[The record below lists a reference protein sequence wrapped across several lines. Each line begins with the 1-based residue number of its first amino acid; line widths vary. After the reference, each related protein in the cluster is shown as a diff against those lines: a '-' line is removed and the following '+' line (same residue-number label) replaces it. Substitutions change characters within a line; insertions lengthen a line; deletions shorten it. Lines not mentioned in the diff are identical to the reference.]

1 MLHALDA
8 RMRDAS
14 RDGLLVGMACNFAFV
29 TQVFFAPAMTHV
41 TPFML
46 SFTDMSYV
54 FGALCAAFLLVCS
67 RGSLPRMSMP
77 LLWGLSLAMAVLF
90 ALYGLL
96 ITDVNDIASV
106 NFATNVMFLVGGAL
120 FGVYLAYVIPLWLRV
135 CAAHDPEEIVWTIL
149 LAGALGSVLV
159 WFLGGMGPAPR
170 LLVASDSM
178 LLLGTYMLGRAVAA
192 AQESVFSRSGESDGE
207 QKLPV
212 RLFAACFLM
221 AFAFAIAISS
231 AESRGASSSYATG
244 TFFAPVLIACVCL
257 LVLRGLTVSSL
268 LNMAVPII
276 TAVVMSASFFGVEP
290 VLSFDLAVAGMF
302 LFLVHAVM
310 TVLFSLY
317 GSSSASYRAFLAIA
331 ASFAG
336 GCVVGR
342 IGSAFAV
349 AWGSVS
355 SNTVMF
361 LSILA
366 VMGAFL
372 LCVRAGSSS
381 VHESDVDLCVAPL
394 ARPSDEL
401 LVQRRID
408 AAADRCGLGRREKET
423 LELLLAGK
431 TAAEIAEAMVV
442 APGTA
447 KSHVCHVYRK
457 LGVHS
462 RAELFDEF
470 GLNS

>member
-54 FGALCAAFLLVCS
+54 FGALCAAFLLVRS
-67 RGSLPRMSMP
+67 RGSLLRMSMP

-106 NFATNVMFLVGGAL
+106 NFATNAMFLVGGAL
-120 FGVYLAYVIPLWLRV
+120 FGAYLAYVIPLWLRV

-159 WFLGGMGPAPR
+159 WFLGDMGPAR

-244 TFFAPVLIACVCL
+244 TFF
-257 LVLRGLTVSSL
+257 
-268 LNMAVPII
+268 
-276 TAVVMSASFFGVEP
+276 
-290 VLSFDLAVAGMF
+290 
-302 LFLVHAVM
+302 
-310 TVLFSLY
+310 
-317 GSSSASYRAFLAIA
+317 RA
-331 ASFAG
+331 
-336 GCVVGR
+336 R
-342 IGSAFAV
+342 
-349 AWGSVS
+349 
-355 SNTVMF
+355 
-361 LSILA
+361 
-366 VMGAFL
+366 
-372 LCVRAGSSS
+372 
-381 VHESDVDLCVAPL
+381 
-394 ARPSDEL
+394 
-401 LVQRRID
+401 
-408 AAADRCGLGRREKET
+408 ADRMR
-423 LELLLAGK
+423 LLAG
-431 TAAEIAEAMVV
+431 ASRAYGIFAFEHGRAHYHRR
-442 APGTA
+442 G
-447 KSHVCHVYRK
+447 HVCVVFR
-457 LGVHS
+457 G
-462 RAELFDEF
+462 
-470 GLNS
+470 

>member
-29 TQVFFAPAMTHV
+29 TQAFFAPAMTHV

-54 FGALCAAFLLVCS
+54 FGALCAAFLLVRS
-67 RGSLPRMSMP
+67 RGPLPRVPMP

-90 ALYGLL
+90 ALYGFL

-106 NFATNVMFLVGGAL
+106 NFATNAMFLVGGAL

-135 CAAHDPEEIVWTIL
+135 CAAHDPEDIVWTIL

-159 WFLGGMGPAPR
+159 WFLGDMGPAR

-231 AESRGASSSYATG
+231 AESRGASSSYAAG

-336 GCVVGR
+336 GCIVGR

-355 SNTVMF
+355 SNTVML

-366 VMGAFL
+366 VMGALL
-372 LCVRAGSSS
+372 LCIKAGSSS
-381 VHESDVDLCVAPL
+381 VCESGVDLCVAPL
-394 ARPSDEL
+394 AQPSDEL

>member
-54 FGALCAAFLLVCS
+54 FGALCAAFLLVRS

-106 NFATNVMFLVGGAL
+106 NFATNAMFLVGGTL
-120 FGVYLAYVIPLWLRV
+120 FGAYLAYVIPLWLRV

-159 WFLGGMGPAPR
+159 WFLGDMGPAR

-244 TFFAPVLIACVCL
+244 TF
-257 LVLRGLTVSSL
+257 S
-268 LNMAVPII
+268 
-276 TAVVMSASFFGVEP
+276 
-290 VLSFDLAVAGMF
+290 
-302 LFLVHAVM
+302 
-310 TVLFSLY
+310 
-317 GSSSASYRAFLAIA
+317 
-331 ASFAG
+331 
-336 GCVVGR
+336 
-342 IGSAFAV
+342 
-349 AWGSVS
+349 
-355 SNTVMF
+355 
-361 LSILA
+361 
-366 VMGAFL
+366 
-372 LCVRAGSSS
+372 
-381 VHESDVDLCVAPL
+381 
-394 ARPSDEL
+394 RP
-401 LVQRRID
+401 
-408 AAADRCGLGRREKET
+408 C
-423 LELLLAGK
+423 
-431 TAAEIAEAMVV
+431 
-442 APGTA
+442 
-447 KSHVCHVYRK
+447 
-457 LGVHS
+457 
-462 RAELFDEF
+462 
-470 GLNS
+470 

>member
-1 MLHALDA
+1 
-8 RMRDAS
+8 MRLMRGCATL
-14 RDGLLVGMACNFAFV
+14 RAMAFLWEWRANFAFV

-54 FGALCAAFLLVCS
+54 FGALCAAFLLVRS

-106 NFATNVMFLVGGAL
+106 NFATNAMFLVGGTL
-120 FGVYLAYVIPLWLRV
+120 FGAYLAYVIPLWLRV

-159 WFLGGMGPAPR
+159 WFLGDMGPAR

-192 AQESVFSRSGESDGE
+192 AQESDGE

-244 TFFAPVLIACVCL
+244 TFFAPVLI
-257 LVLRGLTVSSL
+257 
-268 LNMAVPII
+268 
-276 TAVVMSASFFGVEP
+276 
-290 VLSFDLAVAGMF
+290 GM
-302 LFLVHAVM
+302 
-310 TVLFSLY
+310 
-317 GSSSASYRAFLAIA
+317 R
-331 ASFAG
+331 
-336 GCVVGR
+336 
-342 IGSAFAV
+342 
-349 AWGSVS
+349 
-355 SNTVMF
+355 
-361 LSILA
+361 
-366 VMGAFL
+366 
-372 LCVRAGSSS
+372 
-381 VHESDVDLCVAPL
+381 
-394 ARPSDEL
+394 
-401 LVQRRID
+401 
-408 AAADRCGLGRREKET
+408 
-423 LELLLAGK
+423 LLAG
-431 TAAEIAEAMVV
+431 ASRAYGIFAFEHGRAHYHRR
-442 APGTA
+442 G
-447 KSHVCHVYRK
+447 HVCVVFR
-457 LGVHS
+457 G
-462 RAELFDEF
+462 
-470 GLNS
+470 